1 MNVLDSIRTRTRT
14 SHPAAHRAVP
24 RESGDAAIAAPEPVD
39 MQNIQRLIAYFCSNP
54 GMAHVAQHLELKRTT
69 APPRCRPKGHPSL
82 CSRSAGHLD
91 DDQLSQTWPVV
102 AEAEVAAVVFEHR
115 PEQRP

>member
-54 GMAHVAQHLELKRTT
+54 GMAHVAQHL
-69 APPRCRPKGHPSL
+69 G
-82 CSRSAGHLD
+82 
-91 DDQLSQTWPVV
+91 
-102 AEAEVAAVVFEHR
+102 AEANNGSTTVPA
-115 PEQRP
+115 QRTPQSLLT